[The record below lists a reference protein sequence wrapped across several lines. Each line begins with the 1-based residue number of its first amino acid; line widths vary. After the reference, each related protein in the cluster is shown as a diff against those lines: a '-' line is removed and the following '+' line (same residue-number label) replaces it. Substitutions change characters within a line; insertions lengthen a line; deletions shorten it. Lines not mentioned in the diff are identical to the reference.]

1 MTGPTRTTEAA
12 LAARADLLVRIV
24 AHVLD
29 TARPALASNAR
40 TARLALDELGAVAK
54 GLAGPYSCC
63 NACRAT
69 CNACHASDS
78 MSRGAAD
85 PIPRESVGLCPE
97 TIERLARAAALPEF
111 GALEFRRKAGQQMT
125 EPERADWLRI
135 ERFAAM
141 VASAA
146 VAAAPSNCTPGAG
159 PVAAT

>member
-40 TARLALDELGAVAK
+40 MARLALDELGAVAK

-69 CNACHASDS
+69 CNACHAPDS
-78 MSRGAAD
+78 TSRGAAD

-135 ERFAAM
+135 ERFAGL
-141 VASAA
+141 VATAA
-146 VAAAPSNCTPGAG
+146 IDTPSLPRASGTG
-159 PVAAT
+159 PVVAT